1 MFELQFKSMMQGAT
15 EGIDEFHKVGKLSN
29 QIKQLLNFWGE
40 REEESSVSPLHQL
53 GRHYQRQSAVHFGVC
68 GFMGQNLVVISF

>member
-29 QIKQLLNFWGE
+29 QIKQLAGCFLE
-40 REEESSVSPLHQL
+40 KKHVEVSVKKNP
-53 GRHYQRQSAVHFGVC
+53 QSALYTNLGVITKGNPRFILGLRVHG
-68 GFMGQNLVVISF
+68 